1 MVAAAQAAL
10 EVERALRADAEA
22 ERDRLREAYHA
33 LQLEVELARRR
44 LVVAKAERVDTTQLE
59 LEFAAKLA
67 ALDKLAGLVDGDGDD
82 NEDGD
87 GNGAGGDR
95 KKKRKDT
102 RQRDLRKAPIGEERL
117 EIPDPVWEGKAERIG
132 AEESCELVWRRG
144 GFVRLVIARIKYRT
158 PKNAS
163 DTAASTTSAD
173 AAASATSADT
183 TAASAISADTGA
195 SVTSA
200 DTAASAISAD
210 TGASATSADI
220 AVSVTSA
227 DTAAS
232 ATSADT
238 AASAT
243 SADAAASATSADTSA
258 ASATSADTAASA
270 ISADTAASAIS
281 ADTAASA
288 TSADIAASTTSAD
301 TAASTTSADTAA
313 STTSADTAA
322 STTTID
328 DVVPTTAD
336 EDTSTTIVTAPVPLR
351 LWMRSYATASLVAH
365 IASDKFCDGLP
376 LHRQEDRFARLGV
389 TLYRST
395 MCRWLEEAGAI
406 VGATIVEAMRKEALV
421 TAFCIATDATGVL
434 VLPVP
439 HPDKKHQ
446 PCRRAHFFVQI
457 ADADHVFFEYTP
469 VETSQVVSELF
480 RGFAGFV
487 QADAKSVYDVLY
499 RLPKER
505 DRVDDGQPDRAVCRE
520 VGCWSHARTGLW
532 EAAVATQDVIAR
544 EGLARIMRMFQ
555 LERLWKDR
563 PHDERKALR
572 DRHLRPHVESFF
584 EFVEQEFER
593 VKDQRGMLRSAL
605 GYCAR
610 QKDALMR
617 FLEDGRLEMT
627 NNHSERQLRRVAC
640 GRKAWLFVGSD
651 DHGQAAGN
659 LLTLIASARL
669 HKLDPEVYLRD
680 VFRVLPHWPRD
691 RYLEL
696 APRYW
701 RITRARL
708 NRKELDLELGALT
721 IPQPPLPTAVSASIP
736 AELRPAP

>member
-1 MVAAAQAAL
+1 VEGTPSTIDPTIAARLAELEAMVAAAQAAL
-10 EVERALRADAEA
+10 ETERALRADAEA

-67 ALDKLAGLVDGDGDD
+67 ALDKLAGLVDGDG
-82 NEDGD
+82 NEEGD
-87 GNGAGGDR
+87 ESGGDHT
-95 KKKRKDT
+95 KKPKGKRP

-132 AEESCELVWRRG
+132 ADEESCELVWRRG
-144 GFVRLVIARIKYRT
+144 GFVRLVIARIKYRPPQVT
-158 PKNAS
+158 TGVSAGATGVDLAAS
-163 DTAASTTSAD
+163 AAGTDLAASATGIDTAASTTS
-173 AAASATSADT
+173 
-183 TAASAISADTGA
+183 IN
-195 SVTSA
+195 
-200 DTAASAISAD
+200 
-210 TGASATSADI
+210 
-220 AVSVTSA
+220 
-227 DTAAS
+227 
-232 ATSADT
+232 
-238 AASAT
+238 
-243 SADAAASATSADTSA
+243 
-258 ASATSADTAASA
+258 
-270 ISADTAASAIS
+270 
-281 ADTAASA
+281 
-288 TSADIAASTTSAD
+288 
-301 TAASTTSADTAA
+301 TAASTIGGAAAA
-313 STTSADTAA
+313 SMTDAPAA
-322 STTTID
+322 NIVASID
-328 DVVPTTAD
+328 DVVPTTPD
-336 EDTSTTIVTAPVPLR
+336 EDASTTIVTAPMPLR
-351 LWMRSYATASLVAH
+351 LWMRSYATPSLVAH
-365 IASDKFCDGLP
+365 VASDKFCDGLP

-434 VLPVP
+434 VQPLPR
-439 HPDKKHQ
+439 PDKKHQ

-487 QADAKSVYDVLY
+487 QADAKSVYDVLF
-499 RLPKER
+499 RPAKER
-505 DRVDDGQPDRAVCRE
+505 DRIDDDQPDRAVCRE
-520 VGCWSHARTGLW
+520 VGCWSHARTGCW
-532 EAAVATQDVIAR
+532 EAAVATQDGIAR
-544 EGLARIMRMFQ
+544 EALARIMRMFQ
-555 LERLWKDR
+555 LERLWKEH

-584 EFVEQEFER
+584 EFVAEEFER
-593 VKDQRGMLRSAL
+593 VKHQRGMLRSAL
-605 GYCAR
+605 GYCIR

-627 NNHSERQLRRVAC
+627 NNHSERQLRKIAC

-708 NRKELDLELGALT
+708 DRAQLERELGDLT
-721 IPQPPLPTAVSASIP
+721 IPEPALPTAVPASIP